1 VKQRR
6 TKYDDEVIAK
16 IMDTNSLRLPHLP
29 AGGRGTLP
37 QQQNEVILSARESQ
51 LQQVHQQMPRV
62 HQRLPQVQQQLPQ
75 FHQQLPQ
82 VHQQLPQVHQQLP
95 EVHQQLSLV
104 LGPDGDRADPAVFS
118 EDNVDQ
124 LLFSELFRL
133 PSPLTPLSSNSTE
146 EEDMDEEA
154 VDNPDP
160 SLISELD
167 FDENLLHG
175 VMFECVESFE
185 AVAVPR
191 EDGGAESCLT
201 ELDQIVDERIT
212 CLSRLQVTLSES
224 PAVDR
229 DSVSPAVGS
238 TSEASLRIKRRRTS
252 SSNKMLPSTKMAS
265 NRDSAELSD
274 SETVPTEQASRSL
287 PVLF

>member
-6 TKYDDEVIAK
+6 TKYDDEIIAK
-16 IMDTNSLRLPHLP
+16 IMDTNSLRLPHHP
-29 AGGRGTLP
+29 SGGRGTLP
-37 QQQNEVILSARESQ
+37 QKQNEVILSGVES
-51 LQQVHQQMPRV
+51 
-62 HQRLPQVQQQLPQ
+62 
-75 FHQQLPQ
+75 QLPQ
-82 VHQQLPQVHQQLP
+82 VHQQLPQVHQQRLQVHQQSPVEHHQLP
-95 EVHQQLSLV
+95 EVHKQLPLV
-104 LGPDGDRADPAVFS
+104 LGPDGDQTEPAVFS
-118 EDNVDQ
+118 EDTVDK
-124 LLFSELFRL
+124 LLFFELFRL
-133 PSPLTPLSSNSTE
+133 PSPLTPLSPTSIE
-146 EEDMDEEA
+146 EEMDEEA

-160 SLISELD
+160 SLISELG

-175 VMFECVESFE
+175 VMFESVENFE

-191 EDGGAESCLT
+191 EGAGVESCLS

-238 TSEASLRIKRRRTS
+238 ISDASLRIKRRRTS
-252 SSNKMLPSTKMAS
+252 SSSKMHRSTKMLS
-265 NRDSAELSD
+265 IRESTEEMSD
-274 SETVPTEQASRSL
+274 SETVPREQASRSL

>member
-1 VKQRR
+1 MKQRR

-16 IMDTNSLRLPHLP
+16 IMDTNSLRLPRLP
-29 AGGRGTLP
+29 SGGRGTLP
-37 QQQNEVILSARESQ
+37 QQQNEVILSGIES
-51 LQQVHQQMPRV
+51 
-62 HQRLPQVQQQLPQ
+62 
-75 FHQQLPQ
+75 QLPQ

-95 EVHQQLSLV
+95 QVQQQLPQLHQHLPQVHQQLPQVDQRLPEVHQQLPIV
-104 LGPDGDRADPAVFS
+104 LGPDGDRTEPAVFS
-118 EDNVDQ
+118 GDTVDQ

-133 PSPLTPLSSNSTE
+133 PSPLTPLSSNST

-175 VMFECVESFE
+175 VMFECVENFE

-191 EDGGAESCLT
+191 EGAGAESCLS
-201 ELDQIVDERIT
+201 ELDQIVEERIT

-229 DSVSPAVGS
+229 ESVSPAVVS
-238 TSEASLRIKRRRTS
+238 TSESSLRIKSRRTS
-252 SSNKMLPSTKMAS
+252 SSSKMHRSTKMS
-265 NRDSAELSD
+265 SDRESAELSD
-274 SETVPTEQASRSL
+274 SETVPREQASRSL

>member
-16 IMDTNSLRLPHLP
+16 IMDTNSFRLPHHP
-29 AGGRGTLP
+29 SGGQGTLP
-37 QQQNEVILSARESQ
+37 QQLNEVILSGMESQ
-51 LQQVHQQMPRV
+51 LPQVHQQ
-62 HQRLPQVQQQLPQ
+62 RLQV
-75 FHQQLPQ
+75 HQQLPQ
-82 VHQQLPQVHQQLP
+82 VHQQLPQVHQQWLQEHQKLPQVHHQLP
-95 EVHQQLSLV
+95 EAHQQLLIV
-104 LGPDGDRADPAVFS
+104 LGPDGDRAEPAVFS
-118 EDNVDQ
+118 EDTVDQ

-146 EEDMDEEA
+146 EEMDEEA

-175 VMFECVESFE
+175 VLLDCAASFE

-191 EDGGAESCLT
+191 EGGGAESCLS

-229 DSVSPAVGS
+229 DSVSPAVVS
-238 TSEASLRIKRRRTS
+238 TSESSLRIKRRRTS

-274 SETVPTEQASRSL
+274 SETVPKEQASRSL

>member
-6 TKYDDEVIAK
+6 TKYDEKVIAK
-16 IMDTNSLRLPHLP
+16 IMDTNSLRLPHFP
-29 AGGRGTLP
+29 SGGGGTLP
-37 QQQNEVILSARESQ
+37 QQQNEVILSGMEQQ
-51 LQQVHQQMPRV
+51 LPQVHQQ
-62 HQRLPQVQQQLPQ
+62 LPHV
-75 FHQQLPQ
+75 HQQLPQ
-82 VHQQLPQVHQQLP
+82 VHQQLPQVHQQRLQVHQQLP
-95 EVHQQLSLV
+95 EVHQQLSFV
-104 LGPDGDRADPAVFS
+104 LGPDGDRAEPAVFS
-118 EDNVDQ
+118 EDTVDQ

-133 PSPLTPLSSNSTE
+133 PSPLTPLSSTSTE
-146 EEDMDEEA
+146 EEEMDEEA

-175 VMFECVESFE
+175 VMFESVEHFE
-185 AVAVPR
+185 TVAVPR
-191 EDGGAESCLT
+191 EGGGAESCLS

-229 DSVSPAVGS
+229 DSVSPAVVS
-238 TSEASLRIKRRRTS
+238 NSDMSLRIKRRRTS

-265 NRDSAELSD
+265 NRDSAELRD
-274 SETVPTEQASRSL
+274 SETVPKEQASRSL